1 MTSTTMT
8 AKLRAG
14 ILGVAVG
21 LLPSAVLAD
30 DASTPTSSETS
41 ERMPDR
47 AQAEAQ
53 GAGQIARSSA
63 GTFPDHA
70 QAEARNP
77 GNATQTSN
85 SNNTMGPIVPDH
97 ATAESRGGRNGE

>member
-8 AKLRAG
+8 AKLLRVG

-21 LLPSAVLAD
+21 LLPSAGLAG
-30 DASTPTSSETS
+30 DARRPTNSETF
-41 ERMPDR
+41 EAVPDH

-53 GAGQIARSSA
+53 GAGRIAASA
-63 GTFPDHA
+63 ATVPDHA

-77 GNATQTSN
+77 GDATTPSDTS
-85 SNNTMGPIVPDH
+85 NTMGPIVPDH
-97 ATAESRGGRNGE
+97 ATAESRGGSNEE

>member
-1 MTSTTMT
+1 MTSTTMM

-14 ILGVAVG
+14 ILGVAIG

-30 DASTPTSSETS
+30 DASRAKGTETF
-41 ERMPDR
+41 EGVPDH

-53 GAGQIARSSA
+53 GAGQIAQSSA
-63 GTFPDHA
+63 ATVPDHA

-77 GNATQTSN
+77 GDASESSNTS
-85 SNNTMGPIVPDH
+85 NTMGPVVPDH

>member
-21 LLPSAVLAD
+21 LLPSAALAD
-30 DASTPTSSETS
+30 DATTPTGTETF
-41 ERMPDR
+41 ERMPDH

-53 GAGQIARSSA
+53 GAGEIATSSA
-63 GTFPDHA
+63 ETIPDHA

-77 GNATQTSN
+77 GDPSPAN
-85 SNNTMGPIVPDH
+85 SASNTMSPIVPDH

>member
-30 DASTPTSSETS
+30 DATTPTGTETFES
-41 ERMPDR
+41 MPDH

-53 GAGQIARSSA
+53 GAGKIATSSA
-63 GTFPDHA
+63 ETIPDHA

-77 GNATQTSN
+77 GDQTESSNAS
-85 SNNTMGPIVPDH
+85 NTMGPIVPDH